1 MKFLSCS
8 NAVRLAS
15 LLLVASV
22 ADAQER
28 LIPENVTARTR
39 ASADA
44 KGLPLGAFRAY
55 PKLGILGGYDS
66 NILSTDSDVLR
77 AGRTTVAPSVLVE
90 SQWSRHSLSFGSFL
104 ESRLYPYESKQNY
117 LNWGFGSTGRFDLL
131 DTTNFETSI
140 DYQRLTEDRS
150 GVDVLL
156 YAPNPSNYGQFDA
169 SGVFN
174 HRFDQLTA
182 SIGGSYTGLDYRTH
196 SQEYRDRWIAE
207 GVAQLGYIF
216 SPGYSAFV
224 RGSYNDRDYDHRSTV
239 TAGSPKQNSDGYEI
253 VGGISSELTNLIVG
267 ELYVGYID
275 QNYDSSLFKDVDDVS
290 FGASLTWF
298 ATHLTTVSV
307 STDRKVVDSNTGGAG
322 GILYT
327 TAGFGLEHDLM
338 EALEL
343 AGDFEYFNGDYEGNR
358 RNDEG
363 FRVSAGF
370 RYILNRFVHIDVRY
384 RFDDRNSN
392 VSDQDFNRNQIDFGF
407 EFQL

>member
-131 DTTNFETSI
+131 DTTKPTAGKAIEA
-140 DYQRLTEDRS
+140 LLKV
-150 GVDVLL
+150 GVL
-156 YAPNPSNYGQFDA
+156 GE
-169 SGVFN
+169 
-174 HRFDQLTA
+174 
-182 SIGGSYTGLDYRTH
+182 ITGKK
-196 SQEYRDRWIAE
+196 RDRVYAYQSYLDILSAE
-207 GVAQLGYIF
+207 
-216 SPGYSAFV
+216 
-224 RGSYNDRDYDHRSTV
+224 N
-239 TAGSPKQNSDGYEI
+239 
-253 VGGISSELTNLIVG
+253 
-267 ELYVGYID
+267 
-275 QNYDSSLFKDVDDVS
+275 
-290 FGASLTWF
+290 
-298 ATHLTTVSV
+298 
-307 STDRKVVDSNTGGAG
+307 
-322 GILYT
+322 
-327 TAGFGLEHDLM
+327 
-338 EALEL
+338 
-343 AGDFEYFNGDYEGNR
+343 
-358 RNDEG
+358 
-363 FRVSAGF
+363 VSAMP
-370 RYILNRFVHIDVRY
+370 
-384 RFDDRNSN
+384 
-392 VSDQDFNRNQIDFGF
+392 
-407 EFQL
+407 